1 MVENIKDYRSAG
13 EDPRRN
19 PSSQPTLMELQN
31 IILSTAIRLLYIY
44 THTSKH
50 IYMPVVFSCYLYTN
64 NNQCYSKQ
72 RRQKIII
79 IF

>member
-44 THTSKH
+44 IHTQVN
-50 IYMPVVFSCYLYTN
+50 IYICLLYFHVIYIQITIN
-64 NNQCYSKQ
+64 AIPNKED
-72 RRQKIII
+72 RRL
-79 IF
+79 